1 MIPDKLKN
9 DFNSLRNM
17 FDELKRE
24 IDKNVVKEENYKG
37 EFYEIAPYSYQRN
50 RFKQGK
56 IVGNVTS
63 LKTTNNLF
71 TYYFDAKNQIIEIRE
86 GLELKNQFY
95 YTFFIYEKELMKTIA
110 YDNSKRIVNVRYYL
124 YGSNGKIE
132 KMYSKGTRADRHG
145 QLVPRAV
152 RADPPQDQGRGRDLL
167 HVHGGEAH
175 QLQPLLHGRLQVQR
189 GEEGQHQ
196 DAAAGAVEGRG
207 RENHEDGE
215 RRAGQCGVG
224 VHPPD
229 TTEPGHRPLVRH
241 LLRVHAERLP
251 EGAGCKGHQGEP
263 GGFQH
268 RQLPDHA
275 AAVLQGRALRLPAE
289 LEREHRPA
297 AQAVHR
303 LRDRRREGQR
313 RAVPRGYDHHHGS
326 LHQQAAP
333 PERGAEDADL
343 RGGLESPFLAEYE

>member
-132 KMYSKGTRADRHG
+132 YLQLIISQYFISNKSGIWSLSLIVHSKG
-145 QLVPRAV
+145 
-152 RADPPQDQGRGRDLL
+152 
-167 HVHGGEAH
+167 
-175 QLQPLLHGRLQVQR
+175 
-189 GEEGQHQ
+189 
-196 DAAAGAVEGRG
+196 
-207 RENHEDGE
+207 
-215 RRAGQCGVG
+215 
-224 VHPPD
+224 
-229 TTEPGHRPLVRH
+229 
-241 LLRVHAERLP
+241 
-251 EGAGCKGHQGEP
+251 
-263 GGFQH
+263 
-268 RQLPDHA
+268 
-275 AAVLQGRALRLPAE
+275 
-289 LEREHRPA
+289 
-297 AQAVHR
+297 
-303 LRDRRREGQR
+303 
-313 RAVPRGYDHHHGS
+313 
-326 LHQQAAP
+326 
-333 PERGAEDADL
+333 
-343 RGGLESPFLAEYE
+343 

>member
-124 YGSNGKIE
+124 YVFRSVEQPKI
-132 KMYSKGTRADRHG
+132 TR
-145 QLVPRAV
+145 
-152 RADPPQDQGRGRDLL
+152 
-167 HVHGGEAH
+167 
-175 QLQPLLHGRLQVQR
+175 
-189 GEEGQHQ
+189 
-196 DAAAGAVEGRG
+196 
-207 RENHEDGE
+207 NI
-215 RRAGQCGVG
+215 
-224 VHPPD
+224 
-229 TTEPGHRPLVRH
+229 
-241 LLRVHAERLP
+241 
-251 EGAGCKGHQGEP
+251 
-263 GGFQH
+263 
-268 RQLPDHA
+268 
-275 AAVLQGRALRLPAE
+275 
-289 LEREHRPA
+289 
-297 AQAVHR
+297 QA
-303 LRDRRREGQR
+303 
-313 RAVPRGYDHHHGS
+313 
-326 LHQQAAP
+326 
-333 PERGAEDADL
+333 
-343 RGGLESPFLAEYE
+343 